1 MDCTSYRFLHRIAI
15 RLQIVTNKQ
24 LGYLNLKYIKK
35 KKPKNENKIE
45 SELPK
50 RKRKSWNYEDIQQ
63 YRRWFEGQ
71 TKTTQNR
78 NARKRKAFC
87 DWIGKTP
94 EQILKEYETTQNKK
108 AWQRERKKEIEAY
121 YNYLKEKGYK
131 INCCRTEPLGILK
144 FHTRHT
150 ETIKEGTKCFDAPQL
165 PENEYIFTQET
176 LIKTLYY

>member
-1 MDCTSYRFLHRIAI
+1 
-15 RLQIVTNKQ
+15 
-24 LGYLNLKYIKK
+24 LKYIKK

-131 INCCRTEPLGILK
+131 INYCRTEPLGILK

>member
-1 MDCTSYRFLHRIAI
+1 
-15 RLQIVTNKQ
+15 
-24 LGYLNLKYIKK
+24 LKYIKK

-94 EQILKEYETTQNKK
+94 ELH
-108 AWQRERKKEIEAY
+108 
-121 YNYLKEKGYK
+121 
-131 INCCRTEPLGILK
+131 RTG
-144 FHTRHT
+144 
-150 ETIKEGTKCFDAPQL
+150 
-165 PENEYIFTQET
+165 TQENAKPFAIG
-176 LIKTLYY
+176 LEKHQSKF